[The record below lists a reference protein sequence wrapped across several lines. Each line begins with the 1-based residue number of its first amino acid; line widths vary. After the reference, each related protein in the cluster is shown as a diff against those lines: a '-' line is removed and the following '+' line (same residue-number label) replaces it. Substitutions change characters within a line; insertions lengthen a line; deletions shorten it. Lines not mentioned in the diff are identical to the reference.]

1 MTDWKS
7 IGRKL
12 AGAGLPII
20 GAQLGGPV
28 GAAVGRDIAARIGV
42 EPDPEIVAQALGDP
56 ETMLELRRMEIDAAA
71 AERTDALRAQEIAAQ
86 DVQHAREHAPDDGV
100 RRWLAKRM
108 PVVAV
113 LFGAGMV
120 AVLVWKDQITEAMT
134 IGGMVLGWLI
144 RDSSSFTQFYSGS
157 SLGSAKRA
165 QEMAAMTEQR
175 R

>member
-20 GAQLGGPV
+20 GAQLAGPV
-28 GAAVGRDIAARIGV
+28 GAAVGRDIAARLDV
-42 EPDPEIVAQALGDP
+42 EPDPEVFAQAMGDP
-56 ETMLELRRMEIDAAA
+56 ETMLELRRMELDAAA
-71 AERTDALRAQEIAAQ
+71 AERADALRAQEIAAQ

-100 RRWLAKRM
+100 RRKLAMWM
-108 PVVAV
+108 PALAI

-120 AVLVWKDQITEAMT
+120 AMLVWKNQITEAMT

-144 RDSSSFTQFYSGS
+144 RDSSSFTQFYSGT
-157 SLGSAKRA
+157 SLGSAKKS
-165 QEMAAMTEQR
+165 QELAAVAEQR